1 MNLRKSVLVAFASWV
16 LSVLVSVVFI
26 HASQPLALELH
37 FMGDVF
43 LYYPITKAGKAI
55 LLIILLLTGYLL
67 FDLLKD
73 ETKLAPKHLRTFA
86 AFLLCQLML
95 LLSPSSDA
103 IREKPHIAVLAML
116 FRPDS
121 ITLILLFL
129 LSAIS
134 LPDGNKDT
142 KISAFLM
149 PVLHLCIHVIR
160 TANDG
165 VPLSAYAILHLLSAF
180 LPLMYLI
187 QLALQDPQLNAKLP
201 EWLRKLFQP
210 AKPVEITVAPENENP
225 GIRKLHM
232 KEIKAAKDKLHS
244 NNHATTFFSILMQ
257 LVLFWLFSPL
267 DQVPI
272 KGLLIAAIGILIIQ
286 IVLKIMIK
294 QSIEPSFDCKSAQE
308 LAVYTCYS
316 NMHSL
321 SSALFCYL
329 FANLA
334 LFSGRVSSGATA
346 LMIKG
351 LLPAALAFFLSAVLL
366 MLERPKPASL
376 LTCLA
381 MLAVAAALPFLCFRL
396 ETSSIVSVGCPALA
410 IIGRLLHWYVRRREI
425 NKLEG

>member
-1 MNLRKSVLVAFASWV
+1 M
-16 LSVLVSVVFI
+16 
-26 HASQPLALELH
+26 
-37 FMGDVF
+37 
-43 LYYPITKAGKAI
+43 
-55 LLIILLLTGYLL
+55 
-67 FDLLKD
+67 
-73 ETKLAPKHLRTFA
+73 
-86 AFLLCQLML
+86 
-95 LLSPSSDA
+95 
-103 IREKPHIAVLAML
+103 
-116 FRPDS
+116 
-121 ITLILLFL
+121 
-129 LSAIS
+129 
-134 LPDGNKDT
+134 
-142 KISAFLM
+142 
-149 PVLHLCIHVIR
+149 
-160 TANDG
+160 
-165 VPLSAYAILHLLSAF
+165 
-180 LPLMYLI
+180 
-187 QLALQDPQLNAKLP
+187 
-201 EWLRKLFQP
+201 
-210 AKPVEITVAPENENP
+210 
-225 GIRKLHM
+225 
-232 KEIKAAKDKLHS
+232 
-244 NNHATTFFSILMQ
+244 
-257 LVLFWLFSPL
+257 

-294 QSIEPSFDCKSAQE
+294 QSIEPSCKSAQE

-366 MLERPKPASL
+366 MLNSPKPASL

-410 IIGRLLHWYVRRREI
+410 IIGRLLHWYVRRKEI